1 MASPAASER
10 RPFVYL
16 LNTEGGLL
24 GAQRAD
30 VGSTRAIWVAQDKL
44 ALDADEEK
52 ANELEHELVSGQ
64 ERTVWNLSLS
74 IPAKEFEFT
83 DAEVVRVKAA
93 IETWDAYGAAA
104 DRRWLEPLLNA
115 LAPSQT
121 RDLRSRSSRPLRTGV
136 KGASCQL

>member
-1 MASPAASER
+1 M
-10 RPFVYL
+10 
-16 LNTEGGLL
+16 
-24 GAQRAD
+24 
-30 VGSTRAIWVAQDKL
+30 AQDKL

-136 KGASCQL
+136 KGASCEL